1 MSGVHLLASRYPSV
15 VEAVFDDMQQ
25 AETAVRALENFDLGN
40 LPEGFDR
47 FTLVER
53 RLVADTSPSAA
64 GGWRQRLRA
73 LFGQATEPSN
83 QEAPRR
89 NVVVLVRG
97 EAARLRAAMS
107 VLREHGA
114 RAVELHVH
122 RDGQPAS
129 SS

>member
-1 MSGVHLLASRYPSV
+1 MSSAHLLASRYPSV
-15 VEAVFDDMQQ
+15 VEAVFDDLQQ
-25 AETAVRALENFDLGN
+25 AEAAVRALENLDLGD

-64 GGWRQRLRA
+64 GGWRRRLRA
-73 LFGQATEPSN
+73 LFGQAAEPSG
-83 QEAPRR
+83 QEAFRR
-89 NVVVLVRG
+89 DVVVLVRG
-97 EAARLRAAMS
+97 ESARLQAAMG

-114 RAVELHVH
+114 RAVQLHVH